1 MYASYISLDNK
12 LYKTFTN
19 IVHALTFSELQLHPD
34 VLAGLEAIGFEN
46 PTPIQEQAIPSII
59 EGKDIIGC
67 AQTGTGKTAAFLL
80 PLMHKIC
87 SGNIE
92 DDHVNSLIICPT
104 RELAIQIDQQLQGL
118 SYFTGVSSIAI
129 YGGGDGDT
137 FTQEKRALTEGAHII
152 VGTPGKLISHLNLGY
167 VNVKHLKNLVLDE
180 ADRMLDMGFMDD
192 IKRIISFLPKQRQ
205 NLLFSATM
213 PPKIRNLAKE
223 ILHDPV
229 EVNISIS
236 KPAERVT
243 QVAVLAHD
251 HQKIDTIKHLLRYND
266 VPSLIIFASTK
277 IKVREITRALQKE
290 KMNAK
295 EISSDLEQKE
305 REEILREFKNRK
317 LQMLVAT
324 DVISRGIDIDN
335 IDMVINY
342 DAPNDPE
349 DYIHRIGRTAR
360 ASSEGEAVTFIN
372 QDDMYKFSR
381 IEQMME
387 LEVRKIQPPAEL
399 GPGPEYNPKFRG
411 NQRGGK
417 KPFRKGKR
425 K

>member
-1 MYASYISLDNK
+1 M
-12 LYKTFTN
+12 
-19 IVHALTFSELQLHPD
+19 TFSELQLHPD

-46 PTPIQEQAIPSII
+46 PTPIQEQAIPPVI

-87 SGNIE
+87 ADGIQ
-92 DDHVNSLIICPT
+92 DDHVNSIIICPT
-104 RELAIQIDQQLQGL
+104 RELAVQIDQQLQGL

-137 FTQEKRALTEGAHII
+137 FTQEKKALSEGAHIV

-167 VNVKHLKNLVLDE
+167 VNVKSLKNLVLDE

-192 IKRIISFLPKQRQ
+192 IKKIISFLPKQRQ

-213 PPKIRNLAKE
+213 PPKIRTLAKE

-243 QVAVLAHD
+243 QVAILAYD
-251 HQKIDTIKHLLRYND
+251 NQKIETIKHLLRYND
-266 VPSLIIFASTK
+266 IPSLVIFASRK
-277 IKVREITRALQKE
+277 IKVREIAKALQKE
-290 KMNAK
+290 GLNAK
-295 EISSDLEQKE
+295 DISSDLEQKE
-305 REEILREFKNRK
+305 REEILREFKNKK
-317 LQMLVAT
+317 LQILVAT
-324 DVISRGIDIDN
+324 DVISRGIDVDN

-360 ASSEGEAVTFIN
+360 AATEGEAVTFIN
-372 QDDMYKFSR
+372 EDDMYKFSR

-387 LEVRKIQPPAEL
+387 QEVRKIQPPAAL
-399 GPGPEYNPKFRG
+399 GPGPEYNPKSRG
-411 NQRGGK
+411 NSQNRGGR

>member
-1 MYASYISLDNK
+1 M
-12 LYKTFTN
+12 
-19 IVHALTFSELQLHPD
+19 TFSELQLHPD

-46 PTPIQEQAIPSII
+46 PTPIQEKAIPSII

-87 SGNIE
+87 AEGVE
-92 DDHVNSLIICPT
+92 DDHVNSIIICPT

-129 YGGGDGDT
+129 YGGGSGDT
-137 FTQEKRALTEGAHII
+137 FTQEKKALSEGAHII

-167 VNVKHLKNLVLDE
+167 VNVKSLKNLVLDE

-192 IKRIISFLPKQRQ
+192 IKKIISFLPKERQ

-223 ILHDPV
+223 ILKDPI

-251 HQKIDTIKHLLRYND
+251 HQKIETIKHLLRYND
-266 VPSLIIFASTK
+266 VPSLIIFASRK
-277 IKVREITRALQKE
+277 IKVREIAKALQRE
-290 KMNAK
+290 GMNAK
-295 EISSDLEQKE
+295 DISSDLEQNT
-305 REEILREFKNRK
+305 REEILREFKNKK
-317 LQMLVAT
+317 LPILVAT
-324 DVISRGIDIDN
+324 DVISRGIDVDN

-360 ASSEGEAVTFIN
+360 AATEGEAVTFIN
-372 QDDMYKFSR
+372 EEDMYKFSR

-387 LEVRKIQPPAEL
+387 QEVRKIQPPADL
-399 GPGPEYNPKFRG
+399 GPGPEYNPKSRG
-411 NQRGGK
+411 SNPRGGR

>member
-1 MYASYISLDNK
+1 MCASYISLNIK

-19 IVHALTFSELQLHPD
+19 IVHALTFSELHLHPD

-87 SGNIE
+87 SEGIE

-167 VNVKHLKNLVLDE
+167 VNVKYLKNLVLDE

-223 ILHDPV
+223 ILHDPI

-243 QVAVLAHD
+243 QVAILAHD
-251 HQKIDTIKHLLRYND
+251 HQKVDTIKHLLRYND

-277 IKVREITRALQKE
+277 IKVKEITRALQKE

-317 LQMLVAT
+317 LQILVAT

-372 QDDMYKFSR
+372 QDDMYKLSR

-387 LEVRKIQPPAEL
+387 LEVRKIHPPAEL
-399 GPGPEYNPKFRG
+399 GPGPEYNPKSRG

-417 KPFRKGKR
+417 KPFRTGKR